1 MKISQLR
8 QIVEVLSCGS
18 INKASEKLYISQS
31 GLSAAIQAAEKEL
44 GQPVLKRSHSGITPT
59 AFGLQFQEA
68 AQKILEIYDGLLQ
81 SAAPPGNNRLRISSQ
96 FLRYAG
102 SVFTMICTEN
112 ASPYTEF
119 RFTEKGTKNVLADV
133 LDQSSDLGIVV
144 TPSISRQGTFAY
156 LESRKLE
163 GHLVRVDQS
172 RCMIGPHHPRYDSAE
187 STIPLAELAYYPRLC
202 YASEDQ
208 ALSREL
214 FDLED
219 AYFPRMGLLTISDTG
234 SFHNFLAQTPAYFI
248 GIHTDSAYQATQF
261 YKDIRVL
268 DILGTDFS
276 YDTIWVRRRGWS
288 LTPLART
295 YLRRLYAVAGS
306 EPDPIL
312 T

>member
-31 GLSAAIQAAEKEL
+31 GLSAAIQSAEKEL
-44 GQPVLKRSHSGITPT
+44 GQPVLKRSHSGIAPT
-59 AFGLQFQEA
+59 AFGLQFLEA
-68 AQKILEIYDGLLQ
+68 AQKILAIYDGLLA
-81 SAAPPGNNRLRISSQ
+81 SAAPPGRNHLRISSQ

-112 ASPYTEF
+112 ANPYTEF
-119 RFTEKGTKNVLADV
+119 RFTEMGTEAVLSDV
-133 LDQSSDLGIVV
+133 LEQTSDLGIIV
-144 TPSISRQGTFAY
+144 TPTVTRQGTFAF
-156 LESRKLE
+156 LENRKLD

-172 RCMIGPHHPRYDSAE
+172 RCMVGPHHPRYNSPE
-187 STIPLAELAYYPRLC
+187 NTIPLAELAYYPRLC
-202 YASEDQ
+202 YAPGD
-208 ALSREL
+208 LTHSREL

-248 GIHTDSAYQATQF
+248 GIHTDEAYQATQF
-261 YKDIRVL
+261 YNDIRVL
-268 DILGTDFS
+268 DIVGTDFS
-276 YDTIWVRRRGWS
+276 YDTIWVRRRGWG